1 MKIPLTFYLSEKFIR
16 KDGTCPIYIQYN
28 YNQKSRP
35 LLSTKI
41 HIPPAFWDKKSS
53 RIRQTIP
60 SKFGS
65 ADELNYQLKKIF
77 RIAEDIVVFSQN
89 NQVLNPDIF
98 VKSTFQPDFD
108 VLSLQNIKRKI
119 ENKDAFPDTNLY
131 VQIDDYIQSKTKKVC
146 KDMPRIYRNMKEHL
160 LEFEAYRGEAITF
173 ETLNL
178 TFYEEFVDFLMYE
191 YVQRRRKI
199 KIVGLKVNTV
209 GKTIKQ
215 FRTFL
220 RNRIRKGII
229 PPLDMDGWK
238 ILEEEV
244 DAVYLNWDEIKKIF
258 QVDLT
263 RYPHLVDYRDDFV
276 LGCMTGLRFSDFSK
290 LMKDDLRGDML
301 YKKQQKSDH
310 WVVIPLRP
318 EAKKI
323 LDDRFN
329 NNTPSPTNAEF
340 NRHIKRIA
348 ELAGISENIKHS
360 HKKGNKD
367 IVEVK
372 PKYAWI
378 TSHTC
383 RRSFCTNEFLAGTPV
398 ELIMKISG
406 HKSVKD
412 FYNYIRVTLEE
423 AGQKIK

>member
-1 MKIPLTFYLSEKFIR
+1 M
-16 KDGTCPIYIQYN
+16 
-28 YNQKSRP
+28 
-35 LLSTKI
+35 
-41 HIPPAFWDKKSS
+41 
-53 RIRQTIP
+53 
-60 SKFGS
+60 
-65 ADELNYQLKKIF
+65 
-77 RIAEDIVVFSQN
+77 
-89 NQVLNPDIF
+89 
-98 VKSTFQPDFD
+98 
-108 VLSLQNIKRKI
+108 
-119 ENKDAFPDTNLY
+119 
-131 VQIDDYIQSKTKKVC
+131 
-146 KDMPRIYRNMKEHL
+146 
-160 LEFEAYRGEAITF
+160 
-173 ETLNL
+173 
-178 TFYEEFVDFLMYE
+178 
-191 YVQRRRKI
+191 
-199 KIVGLKVNTV
+199 
-209 GKTIKQ
+209 
-215 FRTFL
+215 
-220 RNRIRKGII
+220 
-229 PPLDMDGWK
+229 
-238 ILEEEV
+238 EEEV

-258 QVDLT
+258 QVDLS